1 MNNNTE
7 TVENK
12 VEDKLNEMSQE
23 KKDNILSSF
32 NEFKSY
38 LGDKLTKGEKLGLN
52 DNQLALAAKETA
64 DYLATHEEPQNEEQ
78 YLLHEL
84 WKVGNEEE
92 QHHLA
97 HMLVKLVKE

>member
-1 MNNNTE
+1 MLCHE
-7 TVENK
+7 TL
-12 VEDKLNEMSQE
+12 DHLS
-23 KKDNILSSF
+23 LSSVF
-32 NEFKSY
+32 FQNQNTSHKKQLCFICYFK
-38 LGDKLTKGEKLGLN
+38 GLN
-52 DNQLALAAKETA
+52 DNQLALAAKKIA
-64 DYLATHEEPQNEEQ
+64 DYLAAHEEPQNEEQ

>member
-1 MNNNTE
+1 MNNNTG

-12 VEDKLNEMSQE
+12 VENKLNEMSQE
-23 KKDNILSSF
+23 KKDHILSSF
-32 NEFKSY
+32 NEFKTY
-38 LGDKLTKGEKLGLN
+38 LGDKVTKGEKLGLN
-52 DNQLALAAKETA
+52 DEQLALATKIA

-92 QHHLA
+92 QHNLS
-97 HMLVKLVKE
+97 HMLVKMVKE

>member
-38 LGDKLTKGEKLGLN
+38 
-52 DNQLALAAKETA
+52 
-64 DYLATHEEPQNEEQ
+64 
-78 YLLHEL
+78 
-84 WKVGNEEE
+84 
-92 QHHLA
+92 
-97 HMLVKLVKE
+97 